1 MSASVTTTI
10 EGPVAVIT
18 IDDGKANAISH
29 EIADAVH
36 KGLQQAT
43 SESGAVVLVGRP
55 GRFSA
60 GFDLKVMQGPP
71 DGARELLKA
80 GAELAIEIYEHPL
93 PIVIGATGHALAMG
107 AILLL
112 AADTRIGAEGA
123 FKVGLPE
130 VAIGMPL
137 PRFGVELARDRL
149 SKRSFTAA
157 TLHAETYDPPGA
169 MAAGYLDR
177 VVPADEV
184 VAASIAHAA
193 HLADTL
199 HRGPFVATRA
209 YARGKLAAQ
218 LRQDLT
224 ADIAEFTVETPAS

>member
-1 MSASVTTTI
+1 MSTSVTTTI
-10 EGPVAVIT
+10 EGPVLVIT

-36 KGLQQAT
+36 AGLQQAT
-43 SESGAVVLVGRP
+43 TEADAVVLVGRP

-71 DGARELLKA
+71 DGARDLLKA
-80 GAELAIEIYEHPL
+80 GAELAIEIYGHPL
-93 PIVIGATGHALAMG
+93 PVVIGATGHALAMG

-123 FKVGLPE
+123 FKIGLPE

-149 SKRSFTAA
+149 SKRALTAA
-157 TLHAETYDPPGA
+157 TLHAETYDPQGA
-169 MAAGYLDR
+169 LAVGYLDR

-184 VAASIAHAA
+184 VSASIAHAT
-193 HLADTL
+193 HLAETL
-199 HRGPFVATRA
+199 QRGPFVATRA
-209 YARGKLAAQ
+209 NVRGRLLTQ
-218 LRQDLT
+218 LRQDLA
-224 ADIAEFTVETPAS
+224 ADIAEFTVELPAP